1 MRLNTKTTVAFTGQ
15 SSNVI
20 DDDVDTDFVYS
31 KQHSASTSSSNTVKD
46 LTSEPDADATLRRDT
61 ITGLTDHIVEPDFV
75 LIDHPKDFD
84 VEGTLR
90 PTNLRMVAKSSS
102 SAIDDREHDQTND
115 ALVPAHLRV
124 VGIHGNGTSGIGIYG
139 NSMGSSGGAQIEDQ
153 VVGIGTNFSVNSGP
167 ITLSVRRKSGT
178 LPDLKLATKLA
189 HGASSPEYYTPTD
202 STYI

>member
-1 MRLNTKTTVAFTGQ
+1 MRLTAKTTVAFTGQ

-61 ITGLTDHIVEPDFV
+61 ITGLTDHVVESDFV
-75 LIDHPKDFD
+75 LIDHPEDFD

-102 SAIDDREHDQTND
+102 AIDGREYDQTND

-139 NSMGSSGGAQIEDQ
+139 NNMGSSGGAQIEDQ

-167 ITLSVRRKSGT
+167 TTLSVRRKSGT

-189 HGASSPEYYTPTD
+189 HGASSPEYYTPTG
-202 STYI
+202 SMYI